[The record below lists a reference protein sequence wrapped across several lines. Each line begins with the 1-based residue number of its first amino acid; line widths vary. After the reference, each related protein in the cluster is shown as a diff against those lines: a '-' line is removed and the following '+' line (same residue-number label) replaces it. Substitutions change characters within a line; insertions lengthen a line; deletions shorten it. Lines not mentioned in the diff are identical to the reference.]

1 MAGQVRGRAPHCVDV
16 HLGRRVRALRKLA
29 KQPLCTLAERVGVAY
44 QQLQKYETGVNRMS
58 ASTLYEIANALQVR
72 VEDLYSGLPGAD
84 PGAGPD
90 GAERNLGKLLD
101 TPAAVAL
108 MEAFVRLP
116 DEFRE
121 PVMTFVTRM
130 AKLPSDRGDG
140 LREA

>member
-1 MAGQVRGRAPHCVDV
+1 MAGQVRGRAPHFVDV

-84 PGAGPD
+84 PGAAQD
-90 GAERNLGKLLD
+90 GAERNIGNLLD

-108 MEAFVRLP
+108 MQAFVRLP